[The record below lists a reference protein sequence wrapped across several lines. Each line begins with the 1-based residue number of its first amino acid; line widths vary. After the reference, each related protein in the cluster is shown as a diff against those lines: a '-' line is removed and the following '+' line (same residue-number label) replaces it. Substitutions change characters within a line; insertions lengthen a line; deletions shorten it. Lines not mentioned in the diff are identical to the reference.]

1 MTKMKSRSDELP
13 PHLVP
18 RYIVLLWDKG
28 YGVTDIAG
36 IVERHHNT
44 VRYHLKKEGRTGSYA
59 KPGRPTDDDRQ
70 RSTVRQ
76 KVVRLPARLQ
86 AVVRAKCGGL
96 KTKRG

>member
-1 MTKMKSRSDELP
+1 MKTKSRSDELL
-13 PHLVP
+13 PHLIP

-28 YGVTDIAG
+28 YGVTSIAD

-44 VRYHLKKEGRTGSYA
+44 VRYHLKKEGRIGSYDR
-59 KPGRPTDDDRQ
+59 PGRPTDSDREQ
-70 RSTVRQ
+70 MTVRQ

-86 AVVRAKCGGL
+86 AVVRVKCGGS